1 MRARDIDAHVAA
13 FKKATGIR
21 KYMPAKYFSG
31 LKTAAQL
38 DARILDILTGNFSTT
53 DAIPVP
59 RRKSTYTTAFEKR
72 YPGARGTAAVAAA
85 TGIPRNIL
93 RTVHD
98 RGLAAHRTGHRVGAT
113 PQQWAHAREKSF
125 ALRGCTWH
133 SADHDLAVEATK
145 RMKPANVARWMAED
159 SCSRKKK

>member
-21 KYMPAKYFSG
+21 TYMPAKYFSG

-38 DARILDILTGNFSTT
+38 DARILDILSGNFSTT

-59 RRKSTYTTAFEKR
+59 RRRSVYTTAFEKK
-72 YPGARGTAAVAAA
+72 YGTTNVATA
-85 TGIPRNIL
+85 TGIPRDIL

-133 SADHDLAVEATK
+133 SADHDLAVAATK

-159 SCSRKKK
+159 SCTRKKK

>member
-38 DARILDILTGNFSTT
+38 DARILDILSGNFSTT

-59 RRKSTYTTAFEKR
+59 RRKSVYTTAVEKK
-72 YPGARGTAAVAAA
+72 YGTTNVATA
-85 TGIPRNIL
+85 TGIPRDIL

-133 SADHDLAVEATK
+133 SADHDLAVAATK

-159 SCSRKKK
+159 SCTRKKK